1 MKIDRIKISGVA
13 PDVLGF
19 AFAPLSVSWRVVD
32 PEAEAV
38 TETLIELSRDPSFLT
53 VDYAKRGK
61 LSAAGEPLDCAVLP
75 RTRYYLRLTVT
86 TDDETT
92 AVGTPVSFETGKR
105 NEPYGGAWIAP
116 AEGDDCHPVFLRRFR
131 ITKPVSRARAYL
143 FAAGVYEVRLDGVKC
158 GDEYLA
164 PYFNDYRFALQVS
177 TYALDLTP
185 GAHTLAVAV
194 GRGWYRGRF
203 GLDGGRENTWGDR
216 SALIGEVHIDYTDGS
231 REVLLTDGAWV
242 YAPDDTT
249 LSGIYDG
256 EDVDRTRFSEGRPE
270 KPVECLSDGGN
281 LMRGHLTDRFSP
293 PLRVVETFPVR
304 EVISTPRGE
313 TVLDFGQNFAGF
325 VRFRCRAP
333 RGTKVTL
340 DFGEVLQDGCF
351 YNDNY
356 RTARARFTFVAG
368 GDEEWVEPRF
378 TYCGFRY
385 VRVTGQENPEPADF
399 LGCALSSEMD
409 DTLDFKTGH
418 RGINRLLENVRWGM
432 RSNFVDMPTD
442 CPQRDERLGWTGDAQ
457 VFVRTASLNFDV
469 ERFFKKW
476 LHDLAA
482 DQGRDGC
489 VPHVIPNIF
498 DDMGGSSAWSDAAVI
513 CPWEIYR
520 TYGDKA
526 VLEEQFDSMK
536 AWIDWM
542 RERSENG
549 RRSGGSHFGDWLGL
563 DSPEGSYK
571 GATSED
577 LIATAY
583 YKYSTELFI
592 KAAHA
597 LGRDV
602 AEYENIPAEAAK
614 AFRRE
619 YMENGRVK
627 NATQTACVLALYFD
641 ITDDRAATAGQL
653 NELIERAG
661 HLETGFVGTPYLL
674 HALSENGYK
683 KTAYDLLL
691 RREYPSWLYPISKG
705 ATTVWEHWDGIKPD
719 GTMWSAD
726 MNSFNHYAYGAV
738 ADWMYGAAA
747 GINADPERPGF
758 EHIIFRPVTD
768 ERLNFVRAS
777 IDTRRG
783 TVKSEWRREN
793 GGIRYIFTVPE
804 GSTASV
810 IIGEETHD
818 VGAGVHEIF
827 E

>member
-1 MKIDRIKISGVA
+1 MLERSEWIKGCEKNLRGGTVYLKNFRCA
-13 PDVLGF
+13 
-19 AFAPLSVSWRVVD
+19 AK
-32 PEAEAV
+32 AEKAML
-38 TETLIELSRDPSFLT
+38 EI
-53 VDYAKRGK
+53 
-61 LSAAGEPLDCAVLP
+61 
-75 RTRYYLRLTVT
+75 
-86 TDDETT
+86 T
-92 AVGTPVSFETGKR
+92 A
-105 NEPYGGAWIAP
+105 
-116 AEGDDCHPVFLRRFR
+116 L
-131 ITKPVSRARAYL
+131 
-143 FAAGVYEVRLDGVKC
+143 GVYEAKLNGERV
-158 GDEYLA
+158 GDFILA
-164 PYFNDYRFALQVS
+164 PGWTSYLNRLQVQSYDVTDMLKTENSLEVTVGQGWRAIANKRDGSDFLGYRDTALIAELTLVYADGTTESIVTDSSWTARESKLRYTNIYDGDIYDATFKAGSARHCICVDLEKDMLIPQEGEKIVEHERMPALQVIK
-177 TYALDLTP
+177 TP
-185 GAHTLAVAV
+185 A
-194 GRGWYRGRF
+194 
-203 GLDGGRENTWGDR
+203 
-216 SALIGEVHIDYTDGS
+216 
-231 REVLLTDGAWV
+231 
-242 YAPDDTT
+242 
-249 LSGIYDG
+249 
-256 EDVDRTRFSEGRPE
+256 
-270 KPVECLSDGGN
+270 
-281 LMRGHLTDRFSP
+281 
-293 PLRVVETFPVR
+293 
-304 EVISTPRGE
+304 GE
-313 TVLDFGQNFAGF
+313 TVIDFGQNMTGY
-325 VRFRCRAP
+325 VEFRIK
-333 RGTKVTL
+333 GTPGAQATISHGETL
-340 DFGEVLQDGCF
+340 DRDGNF
-351 YNDNY
+351 YNANY
-356 RTARARFTFVAG
+356 RSARAQIKFTCDG
-368 GDEEWVEPRF
+368 EEHVYKSALTF
-378 TYCGFRY
+378 FGFRY
-385 VRVTGQENPEPADF
+385 IRLENWPDEIRKENFTAVVVHSDIRRTGYFECSDEAV
-399 LGCALSSEMD
+399 
-409 DTLDFKTGH
+409 
-418 RGINRLLENVRWGM
+418 NRLFKNIIWGQKG
-432 RSNFVDMPTD
+432 NFLDVPTD

-476 LHDLAA
+476 LRDLAA

-489 VPHVIPNIF
+489 VPSVIPNIS

-571 GATSED
+571 GATPED

-641 ITDDRAATAGQL
+641 ITDDRAATVGQL

-661 HLETGFVGTPYLL
+661 HLETGFVGTLYLL
-674 HALSENGYK
+674 HALSDNGYAE
-683 KTAYDLLL
+683 TAYDLLL

-719 GTMWSAD
+719 GTMWSTD

-747 GINADPERPGF
+747 GINSDPDRPGF

-768 ERLNFVRAS
+768 RRLDFVKAS

-783 TVKSEWRREN
+783 TVASEWRREN
-793 GGIRYIFTVPE
+793 GRIKYIFTVPE
-804 GSTASV
+804 GCGASV
-810 IIGEETHD
+810 IIGGEKHE
-818 VGAGVHEIF
+818 VGAGTHEFF

>member
-1 MKIDRIKISGVA
+1 MLERSEWIKGCEKNLRGGTVYLKNFRRAAKAEKAILKI
-13 PDVLGF
+13 
-19 AFAPLSVSWRVVD
+19 
-32 PEAEAV
+32 
-38 TETLIELSRDPSFLT
+38 
-53 VDYAKRGK
+53 
-61 LSAAGEPLDCAVLP
+61 
-75 RTRYYLRLTVT
+75 
-86 TDDETT
+86 T
-92 AVGTPVSFETGKR
+92 A
-105 NEPYGGAWIAP
+105 
-116 AEGDDCHPVFLRRFR
+116 L
-131 ITKPVSRARAYL
+131 
-143 FAAGVYEVRLDGVKC
+143 GVYEVKINGERV
-158 GDEYLA
+158 GDFILA
-164 PYFNDYRFALQVS
+164 PGWTSYSNRLQVQSYDVTNLMKTENSLEVTVGQGWRAIANKRDGSDFLGYRDTALIAELTIVYADGTTESIVTDSSWTARESKLRYTNIYDGDIYDATFKAGSARHCICVNLEKDMLIPQEGEKIVEQERMPALQVIK
-177 TYALDLTP
+177 TP
-185 GAHTLAVAV
+185 A
-194 GRGWYRGRF
+194 
-203 GLDGGRENTWGDR
+203 
-216 SALIGEVHIDYTDGS
+216 
-231 REVLLTDGAWV
+231 
-242 YAPDDTT
+242 
-249 LSGIYDG
+249 
-256 EDVDRTRFSEGRPE
+256 
-270 KPVECLSDGGN
+270 
-281 LMRGHLTDRFSP
+281 
-293 PLRVVETFPVR
+293 
-304 EVISTPRGE
+304 GE
-313 TVLDFGQNFAGF
+313 TVIDFGQNMTGY
-325 VRFRCRAP
+325 VEFRIK
-333 RGTKVTL
+333 GTPGAQATISHGETL
-340 DFGEVLQDGCF
+340 DRDGNF
-351 YNDNY
+351 YNANY
-356 RTARARFTFVAG
+356 RSARAQIKFTCDG
-368 GDEEWVEPRF
+368 EEH
-378 TYCGFRY
+378 TYKSALTFFGFRY
-385 VRVTGQENPEPADF
+385 IR
-399 LGCALSSEMD
+399 
-409 DTLDFKTGH
+409 
-418 RGINRLLENVRWGM
+418 LENWPDEIKKENFTAIVVHSDIRRTGYFECSDETVNKLFKNIIWGQK
-432 RSNFVDMPTD
+432 SNFLDVPTD

-476 LHDLAA
+476 LRDLAA

-489 VPHVIPNIF
+489 VPHVIPNIS

-571 GATSED
+571 GSTPDD

-597 LGRDV
+597 LGRDI
-602 AEYENIPAEAAK
+602 AEYENIPAEAAA

-641 ITDDRAATAGQL
+641 ITDDRAATATQL
-653 NELIERAG
+653 NELVKRAG

-674 HALSENGYK
+674 HALSDNGYAE
-683 KTAYDLLL
+683 TAYDLLL

-719 GTMWSAD
+719 GTMWSTD

-747 GINADPERPGF
+747 GINSDPDRPGF

-768 ERLNFVRAS
+768 RRLDFVKAS

-783 TVKSEWRREN
+783 TVASEWRREN
-793 GGIRYIFTVPE
+793 GRIKYIFTVPE
-804 GSTASV
+804 GCCASV
-810 IIGEETHD
+810 IIGGEKHE
-818 VGAGVHEIF
+818 VGAGTHEFF

>member
-1 MKIDRIKISGVA
+1 MLERSEWIKGCEKNLRGGTVYLKNFRCAAKAEKAILKI
-13 PDVLGF
+13 
-19 AFAPLSVSWRVVD
+19 
-32 PEAEAV
+32 
-38 TETLIELSRDPSFLT
+38 
-53 VDYAKRGK
+53 
-61 LSAAGEPLDCAVLP
+61 
-75 RTRYYLRLTVT
+75 
-86 TDDETT
+86 T
-92 AVGTPVSFETGKR
+92 A
-105 NEPYGGAWIAP
+105 
-116 AEGDDCHPVFLRRFR
+116 L
-131 ITKPVSRARAYL
+131 
-143 FAAGVYEVRLDGVKC
+143 GVYEVKLNGERV
-158 GDEYLA
+158 GDFILA
-164 PYFNDYRFALQVS
+164 PGWTSYLNRLQVQS
-177 TYALDLTP
+177 YDVTNLLKTENSLEV
-185 GAHTLAVAV
+185 TV
-194 GRGWYRGRF
+194 GQGWRAIANKRDGSDFLGYR
-203 GLDGGRENTWGDR
+203 DT
-216 SALIGEVHIDYTDGS
+216 ALIAE
-231 REVLLTDGAWV
+231 LTIV
-242 YAPDDTT
+242 YADGRTESIVTDSSWTARESKLRYT
-249 LSGIYDG
+249 NIYDG
-256 EDVDRTRFSEGRPE
+256 DIYDATFKAGSARHCICVDLEKDMLIPQEGE
-270 KPVECLSDGGN
+270 KIVEQERMPALQ
-281 LMRGHLTDRFSP
+281 
-293 PLRVVETFPVR
+293 
-304 EVISTPRGE
+304 IIKTPAGE
-313 TVLDFGQNFAGF
+313 TVIDFGQNMTGY
-325 VRFRCRAP
+325 VEFRIK
-333 RGTKVTL
+333 GTPGAQATISHGETL
-340 DFGEVLQDGCF
+340 DRGGNF
-351 YNDNY
+351 YNANY
-356 RTARARFTFVAG
+356 RSADAQIKFICDGEEHIYKSALTF
-368 GDEEWVEPRF
+368 F
-378 TYCGFRY
+378 GFRY
-385 VRVTGQENPEPADF
+385 IR
-399 LGCALSSEMD
+399 
-409 DTLDFKTGH
+409 
-418 RGINRLLENVRWGM
+418 LENWPDEIKKENFTAVVVHSDIRRTGYFECSDETVNKLFKNIIWGQK
-432 RSNFVDMPTD
+432 SNSLDVPTD

-469 ERFFKKW
+469 KRFFKKW
-476 LHDLAA
+476 LRDLAA

-571 GATSED
+571 GATPAD

-602 AEYENIPAEAAK
+602 SEYENIPAEAAA

-627 NATQTACVLALYFD
+627 NATQTGCVLALFFD
-641 ITDDRAATAGQL
+641 ITDDRAATATQL
-653 NELIERAG
+653 NELVKRTG

-674 HALSENGYK
+674 HALSDNGYAE
-683 KTAYDLLL
+683 TAYDLLL

-719 GTMWSAD
+719 GTMWSTD

-747 GINADPERPGF
+747 GINSDPDRPGF

-768 ERLNFVRAS
+768 RQLDFVKAS

-783 TVKSEWRREN
+783 TVASEWRREN
-793 GGIRYIFTVPE
+793 GRIKYIFTVPE
-804 GSTASV
+804 GCCASV
-810 IIGEETHD
+810 IIGGEKHE
-818 VGAGVHEIF
+818 VGAGTHEFF

>member
-1 MKIDRIKISGVA
+1 MLERSEWIKGCEKNLRGGTVYLKNFRCA
-13 PDVLGF
+13 
-19 AFAPLSVSWRVVD
+19 AK
-32 PEAEAV
+32 AEKAIL
-38 TETLIELSRDPSFLT
+38 EI
-53 VDYAKRGK
+53 
-61 LSAAGEPLDCAVLP
+61 
-75 RTRYYLRLTVT
+75 
-86 TDDETT
+86 T
-92 AVGTPVSFETGKR
+92 A
-105 NEPYGGAWIAP
+105 
-116 AEGDDCHPVFLRRFR
+116 L
-131 ITKPVSRARAYL
+131 
-143 FAAGVYEVRLDGVKC
+143 GVYEAKLNGERI
-158 GDEYLA
+158 GDFILA
-164 PYFNDYRFALQVS
+164 PGWTSYLNRLQVQSYDVTNLLKTENSLEVTVGQGWRAIANKRDGSDFLGYRDTALIAELTLTYADGSTESIVTDSSWTARESKLRYTNIYDGDIYDATFKAGSARHCICVDLEKDMLIPQEGEKIVEQERMPALQVIK
-177 TYALDLTP
+177 TP
-185 GAHTLAVAV
+185 A
-194 GRGWYRGRF
+194 
-203 GLDGGRENTWGDR
+203 
-216 SALIGEVHIDYTDGS
+216 
-231 REVLLTDGAWV
+231 
-242 YAPDDTT
+242 
-249 LSGIYDG
+249 
-256 EDVDRTRFSEGRPE
+256 
-270 KPVECLSDGGN
+270 
-281 LMRGHLTDRFSP
+281 
-293 PLRVVETFPVR
+293 
-304 EVISTPRGE
+304 GE
-313 TVLDFGQNFAGF
+313 TVIDFGQNMTGY
-325 VRFRCRAP
+325 VEFRIK
-333 RGTKVTL
+333 GTPGAQATISHGETL
-340 DFGEVLQDGCF
+340 DRDGNF
-351 YNDNY
+351 YNANY
-356 RTARARFTFVAG
+356 RSADAQIKFVCDGEEHTYKSALTF
-368 GDEEWVEPRF
+368 F
-378 TYCGFRY
+378 GFRY
-385 VRVTGQENPEPADF
+385 IR
-399 LGCALSSEMD
+399 
-409 DTLDFKTGH
+409 
-418 RGINRLLENVRWGM
+418 LENWPDEIKKENFTAVVVHSDIRRTGYFECSDETVNKLFKNIIWGQKG
-432 RSNFVDMPTD
+432 NFLDVPTD

-476 LHDLAA
+476 LRDLAA

-489 VPHVIPNIF
+489 VPHVIPNIS

-571 GATSED
+571 GATPED

-602 AEYENIPAEAAK
+602 AKYENIPAEAAA

-641 ITDDRAATAGQL
+641 ITDDRAATATQL
-653 NELIERAG
+653 NELVKRAG

-674 HALSENGYK
+674 HALSDNGYAE
-683 KTAYDLLL
+683 TAYDLLL

-719 GTMWSAD
+719 GTMWSTD

-747 GINADPERPGF
+747 GINSDPDRPGF

-768 ERLNFVRAS
+768 RRLDFVKAS

-783 TVKSEWRREN
+783 TVASEWRREN
-793 GGIRYIFTVPE
+793 GRIKYIFTVPE
-804 GSTASV
+804 GCCASV
-810 IIGEETHD
+810 IIGGEKHE
-818 VGAGVHEIF
+818 VGAGTHEFF

>member
-1 MKIDRIKISGVA
+1 MLERSEWIKGCEKNLRGGTVYLKNFRCA
-13 PDVLGF
+13 
-19 AFAPLSVSWRVVD
+19 AK
-32 PEAEAV
+32 AEKAML
-38 TETLIELSRDPSFLT
+38 EI
-53 VDYAKRGK
+53 
-61 LSAAGEPLDCAVLP
+61 
-75 RTRYYLRLTVT
+75 
-86 TDDETT
+86 T
-92 AVGTPVSFETGKR
+92 A
-105 NEPYGGAWIAP
+105 
-116 AEGDDCHPVFLRRFR
+116 L
-131 ITKPVSRARAYL
+131 
-143 FAAGVYEVRLDGVKC
+143 GVYEAKLNGERV
-158 GDEYLA
+158 GDFILA
-164 PYFNDYRFALQVS
+164 PGWTSYLNRLQVQSYDVTNLMKTENSLEVTVGQGWRAIANKRDGSDFLGYRDTALIAELTLVYADGRTESIVTDSSWTARESKLRYTNIYDGDIYDATFKAGSARHCICVDLEKDMLIPQEGEKIVEQERMPALQVIK
-177 TYALDLTP
+177 TP
-185 GAHTLAVAV
+185 A
-194 GRGWYRGRF
+194 
-203 GLDGGRENTWGDR
+203 
-216 SALIGEVHIDYTDGS
+216 
-231 REVLLTDGAWV
+231 
-242 YAPDDTT
+242 
-249 LSGIYDG
+249 
-256 EDVDRTRFSEGRPE
+256 
-270 KPVECLSDGGN
+270 
-281 LMRGHLTDRFSP
+281 
-293 PLRVVETFPVR
+293 
-304 EVISTPRGE
+304 GE
-313 TVLDFGQNFAGF
+313 TVIDFGQNMTGYVEFKIKGVPGAQATVSHGE
-325 VRFRCRAP
+325 
-333 RGTKVTL
+333 TL
-340 DFGEVLQDGCF
+340 DRDGNF
-351 YNDNY
+351 YNANY
-356 RTARARFTFVAG
+356 RSARAQIKFTCDG
-368 GDEEWVEPRF
+368 EEH
-378 TYCGFRY
+378 TYKSALTFFGFRY
-385 VRVTGQENPEPADF
+385 IRLENWPDEIKKENFTAVVVHSDIRRTGYFECSDEAV
-399 LGCALSSEMD
+399 
-409 DTLDFKTGH
+409 
-418 RGINRLLENVRWGM
+418 NRLFKNIIWGQKG
-432 RSNFVDMPTD
+432 NFLDVPTD

-476 LHDLAA
+476 LRDLAA

-489 VPHVIPNIF
+489 VPHVIPNIS

-549 RRSGGSHFGDWLGL
+549 KRSGGAHFGDWLGL

-571 GATSED
+571 GATPED

-627 NATQTACVLALYFD
+627 NATQTACALALYFD

-674 HALSENGYK
+674 HALSDNGYAE
-683 KTAYDLLL
+683 TAYDLLL

-719 GTMWSAD
+719 GTMWSTD

-747 GINADPERPGF
+747 GINSDPDRPGF

-768 ERLNFVRAS
+768 RRLDFVKAS

-783 TVKSEWRREN
+783 TVASEWRREN
-793 GGIRYIFTVPE
+793 GRIKYIFTVPE
-804 GSTASV
+804 GCCASAV
-810 IIGEETHD
+810 IGGEKHE
-818 VGAGVHEIF
+818 VGAGTHEF
-827 E
+827 LE

>member
-1 MKIDRIKISGVA
+1 MLERSEWIKGCEKNLRGGTVYLKNFRCA
-13 PDVLGF
+13 
-19 AFAPLSVSWRVVD
+19 AK
-32 PEAEAV
+32 AEKAML
-38 TETLIELSRDPSFLT
+38 EI
-53 VDYAKRGK
+53 
-61 LSAAGEPLDCAVLP
+61 
-75 RTRYYLRLTVT
+75 
-86 TDDETT
+86 T
-92 AVGTPVSFETGKR
+92 A
-105 NEPYGGAWIAP
+105 
-116 AEGDDCHPVFLRRFR
+116 L
-131 ITKPVSRARAYL
+131 
-143 FAAGVYEVRLDGVKC
+143 GVYEAKLNGERI
-158 GDEYLA
+158 GDFILA
-164 PYFNDYRFALQVS
+164 PGWTSYLNRLQVQSYDVTNLLKTENSLEVTVGQGWRAIANKRDGSDFLGYRDTALIAELTLTYADGSTESIVTDSSWTARESKLRYTNIYDGDIYDATFKAGSARHCICVDLEKDMLIPQEGEKIVEQERMPALQVIK
-177 TYALDLTP
+177 TP
-185 GAHTLAVAV
+185 A
-194 GRGWYRGRF
+194 
-203 GLDGGRENTWGDR
+203 
-216 SALIGEVHIDYTDGS
+216 
-231 REVLLTDGAWV
+231 
-242 YAPDDTT
+242 
-249 LSGIYDG
+249 
-256 EDVDRTRFSEGRPE
+256 
-270 KPVECLSDGGN
+270 
-281 LMRGHLTDRFSP
+281 
-293 PLRVVETFPVR
+293 
-304 EVISTPRGE
+304 GE
-313 TVLDFGQNFAGF
+313 TVIDFGQNMTGY
-325 VRFRCRAP
+325 VEFRIK
-333 RGTKVTL
+333 GTPGAQATISHGETL
-340 DFGEVLQDGCF
+340 DRDGNF
-351 YNDNY
+351 YNANY
-356 RTARARFTFVAG
+356 RSADAQIKFVCDGEEHTYKSALTF
-368 GDEEWVEPRF
+368 F
-378 TYCGFRY
+378 GFRY
-385 VRVTGQENPEPADF
+385 IR
-399 LGCALSSEMD
+399 
-409 DTLDFKTGH
+409 
-418 RGINRLLENVRWGM
+418 LENWPDEIKKENFTAVVVHSDIRRTGYFECSDETVNKLFKNIIWGQK
-432 RSNFVDMPTD
+432 SNFLDVPTD

-476 LHDLAA
+476 LRDLAA

-489 VPHVIPNIF
+489 VPHVIPNIS

-571 GATSED
+571 GSTPDD

-641 ITDDRAATAGQL
+641 ITDDRAATAAQL
-653 NELIERAG
+653 NELVKRAG

-674 HALSENGYK
+674 HALSDNGYAE
-683 KTAYDLLL
+683 TAYDLLL

-719 GTMWSAD
+719 GTMWSTD

-747 GINADPERPGF
+747 GINSDPDRPGF

-768 ERLNFVRAS
+768 RRLDFVKAS

-783 TVKSEWRREN
+783 TVASEWRREN
-793 GGIRYIFTVPE
+793 GRIKYIFTVPE
-804 GSTASV
+804 GCCASAV
-810 IIGEETHD
+810 IGGEKHE
-818 VGAGVHEIF
+818 VGAGTHEF
-827 E
+827 LE

>member
-1 MKIDRIKISGVA
+1 MLERSEWIKGCEKNLRGGTVYLKNFRCA
-13 PDVLGF
+13 
-19 AFAPLSVSWRVVD
+19 AK
-32 PEAEAV
+32 AEKAIL
-38 TETLIELSRDPSFLT
+38 EI
-53 VDYAKRGK
+53 
-61 LSAAGEPLDCAVLP
+61 
-75 RTRYYLRLTVT
+75 
-86 TDDETT
+86 T
-92 AVGTPVSFETGKR
+92 A
-105 NEPYGGAWIAP
+105 
-116 AEGDDCHPVFLRRFR
+116 L
-131 ITKPVSRARAYL
+131 
-143 FAAGVYEVRLDGVKC
+143 GVYEAKLNGERI
-158 GDEYLA
+158 GDFILA
-164 PYFNDYRFALQVS
+164 PGWTSYLNRLQVQSYDVTDMLKTENSLEVTVGQGWRAIANKRDGSDFLGYRDTALIAELTLVYADGTTESIVTDSSWTARESKLRYTNIYDGDIYDATFKAGSARHCICVDLEKDMLIPQEGEKIVEQERMPALQVIK
-177 TYALDLTP
+177 TP
-185 GAHTLAVAV
+185 A
-194 GRGWYRGRF
+194 
-203 GLDGGRENTWGDR
+203 
-216 SALIGEVHIDYTDGS
+216 
-231 REVLLTDGAWV
+231 
-242 YAPDDTT
+242 
-249 LSGIYDG
+249 
-256 EDVDRTRFSEGRPE
+256 
-270 KPVECLSDGGN
+270 
-281 LMRGHLTDRFSP
+281 
-293 PLRVVETFPVR
+293 
-304 EVISTPRGE
+304 GE
-313 TVLDFGQNFAGF
+313 TVIDFGQNMTGY
-325 VRFRCRAP
+325 VEFRIK
-333 RGTKVTL
+333 GTPGAQATISHGETL
-340 DFGEVLQDGCF
+340 DRDGNF
-351 YNDNY
+351 YNANY
-356 RTARARFTFVAG
+356 RSADAQIKFVCDGEEHIYKSALTF
-368 GDEEWVEPRF
+368 F
-378 TYCGFRY
+378 GFRY
-385 VRVTGQENPEPADF
+385 IR
-399 LGCALSSEMD
+399 
-409 DTLDFKTGH
+409 
-418 RGINRLLENVRWGM
+418 LENWPDEIKKENFTAVVVHSDIRRTGYFECSDETVNKLFKNIIWGQK
-432 RSNFVDMPTD
+432 SNFLDVPTD

-489 VPHVIPNIF
+489 VPHVIPNIS
-498 DDMGGSSAWSDAAVI
+498 DNMGGSSAWSDAAVI

-571 GATSED
+571 GATPED

-602 AEYENIPAEAAK
+602 AEYENIPAEAAA

-641 ITDDRAATAGQL
+641 ITDDRAATATQL
-653 NELIERAG
+653 NELVKRAG

-674 HALSENGYK
+674 HALSDNGYAE
-683 KTAYDLLL
+683 TAYDLLL

-719 GTMWSAD
+719 GTMWSTD

-747 GINADPERPGF
+747 GINSDPDRPGF

-768 ERLNFVRAS
+768 RRLDFVKAS

-783 TVKSEWRREN
+783 TVASEWRREN
-793 GGIRYIFTVPE
+793 GRIKYIFTVPE
-804 GSTASV
+804 GCCASV
-810 IIGEETHD
+810 IIGGEKHE
-818 VGAGVHEIF
+818 VGAGTHEFF

>member
-1 MKIDRIKISGVA
+1 MLERSEWIKGCEKNLRGGTVYLKNFRCAAKAEKAILKI
-13 PDVLGF
+13 
-19 AFAPLSVSWRVVD
+19 
-32 PEAEAV
+32 
-38 TETLIELSRDPSFLT
+38 
-53 VDYAKRGK
+53 
-61 LSAAGEPLDCAVLP
+61 
-75 RTRYYLRLTVT
+75 
-86 TDDETT
+86 T
-92 AVGTPVSFETGKR
+92 A
-105 NEPYGGAWIAP
+105 
-116 AEGDDCHPVFLRRFR
+116 L
-131 ITKPVSRARAYL
+131 
-143 FAAGVYEVRLDGVKC
+143 GVYEAKLNGERV
-158 GDEYLA
+158 GDFILA
-164 PYFNDYRFALQVS
+164 PGWTSYLNRLQVQSYDVTNLLKTENSLEVTVGQGWRAIANKRDGSDFLGYRDTALIAELTLVYADGRTESIVTDSSWTARESKLRYTNIYDGDIYDATFKAGSARHCICVDLEKDMLIPQEGEKIVEHERMPALQVIK
-177 TYALDLTP
+177 TP
-185 GAHTLAVAV
+185 A
-194 GRGWYRGRF
+194 
-203 GLDGGRENTWGDR
+203 
-216 SALIGEVHIDYTDGS
+216 
-231 REVLLTDGAWV
+231 
-242 YAPDDTT
+242 
-249 LSGIYDG
+249 
-256 EDVDRTRFSEGRPE
+256 
-270 KPVECLSDGGN
+270 
-281 LMRGHLTDRFSP
+281 
-293 PLRVVETFPVR
+293 
-304 EVISTPRGE
+304 GE
-313 TVLDFGQNFAGF
+313 TVIDFGQNMTGYVEFKIKGVPGAQATISHGE
-325 VRFRCRAP
+325 
-333 RGTKVTL
+333 TL
-340 DFGEVLQDGCF
+340 DRDGNF
-351 YNDNY
+351 YNANY
-356 RTARARFTFVAG
+356 RSADAQIKFTCDG
-368 GDEEWVEPRF
+368 EEHIYKSALTF
-378 TYCGFRY
+378 FGFRY
-385 VRVTGQENPEPADF
+385 IR
-399 LGCALSSEMD
+399 
-409 DTLDFKTGH
+409 
-418 RGINRLLENVRWGM
+418 LENWPDEVKKENFTAIVVHSDIRRTGYFECSDETVNKLFKNIIWGQK
-432 RSNFVDMPTD
+432 SNFLDIPTD

-457 VFVRTASLNFDV
+457 VFVRTASLNFDA

-520 TYGDKA
+520 TYGDKKI
-526 VLEEQFDSMK
+526 LEDQFDSMK

-549 RRSGGSHFGDWLGL
+549 KRSGGSHFGDWLGL

-571 GATSED
+571 GSTPDD

-641 ITDDRAATAGQL
+641 ITDDRAATATQL
-653 NELIERAG
+653 NELVKRAG

-674 HALSENGYK
+674 HALSDNGYAE
-683 KTAYDLLL
+683 TAYDLLL

-719 GTMWSAD
+719 GTMWSTD

-747 GINADPERPGF
+747 GINADPDRPGF

-768 ERLNFVRAS
+768 RRLDFVKAS

-783 TVKSEWRREN
+783 TVASEWRREN
-793 GGIRYIFTVPE
+793 GRIKYIFTVPE
-804 GSTASV
+804 GCGASV
-810 IIGEETHD
+810 VIGGEKHEI
-818 VGAGVHEIF
+818 GAGTHEFF

>member
-1 MKIDRIKISGVA
+1 MLERSEWIKGCEKNLRGGTVYLKNFRCAAKAEKAILKI
-13 PDVLGF
+13 
-19 AFAPLSVSWRVVD
+19 
-32 PEAEAV
+32 
-38 TETLIELSRDPSFLT
+38 
-53 VDYAKRGK
+53 
-61 LSAAGEPLDCAVLP
+61 
-75 RTRYYLRLTVT
+75 
-86 TDDETT
+86 T
-92 AVGTPVSFETGKR
+92 A
-105 NEPYGGAWIAP
+105 
-116 AEGDDCHPVFLRRFR
+116 L
-131 ITKPVSRARAYL
+131 
-143 FAAGVYEVRLDGVKC
+143 GVYEAKLNGERV
-158 GDEYLA
+158 GDFILA
-164 PYFNDYRFALQVS
+164 PGWTSYLNRLQVQSYDVTNLLKTENSLEVTVGQGWRAIANKRDGSDFLGYRDTALIAELTIVYADGRTESIVTDSSWTARESKLRYTNIYDGDIYDATFKAGNARHCICVDLEKDMLIPQEGEKIVEQERMPALQVIK
-177 TYALDLTP
+177 TP
-185 GAHTLAVAV
+185 A
-194 GRGWYRGRF
+194 
-203 GLDGGRENTWGDR
+203 
-216 SALIGEVHIDYTDGS
+216 
-231 REVLLTDGAWV
+231 
-242 YAPDDTT
+242 
-249 LSGIYDG
+249 
-256 EDVDRTRFSEGRPE
+256 
-270 KPVECLSDGGN
+270 
-281 LMRGHLTDRFSP
+281 
-293 PLRVVETFPVR
+293 
-304 EVISTPRGE
+304 GE
-313 TVLDFGQNFAGF
+313 TVIDFGQNMTGY
-325 VRFRCRAP
+325 VEFRIK
-333 RGTKVTL
+333 GTPGAQATISHGETL
-340 DFGEVLQDGCF
+340 DRDGNF
-351 YNDNY
+351 YNANY
-356 RTARARFTFVAG
+356 RSARAQIKFTCDG
-368 GDEEWVEPRF
+368 EEHIYKSALTF
-378 TYCGFRY
+378 FGFRY
-385 VRVTGQENPEPADF
+385 IR
-399 LGCALSSEMD
+399 
-409 DTLDFKTGH
+409 
-418 RGINRLLENVRWGM
+418 LENWPEEVKKENFTAIVVHSDIRRTGYFECSDETVNKLFKNIIWGQK
-432 RSNFVDMPTD
+432 SNFLDVPTD
-442 CPQRDERLGWTGDAQ
+442 CPQRNERLGWTGDAQ

-476 LHDLAA
+476 LRDLAA

-571 GATSED
+571 GATPEE

-602 AEYENIPAEAAK
+602 AEYENIPAEAAA

-641 ITDDRAATAGQL
+641 ITDDRAATATQL
-653 NELIERAG
+653 NELVKRAG

-674 HALSENGYK
+674 HALSDNGYAE
-683 KTAYDLLL
+683 TAYDLLL

-719 GTMWSAD
+719 GTMWSTD

-747 GINADPERPGF
+747 GINSDPDRPGF

-768 ERLNFVRAS
+768 RRLDFVKAS

-783 TVKSEWRREN
+783 TVASEWRREN
-793 GGIRYIFTVPE
+793 GRIKYIFTVPE
-804 GSTASV
+804 GCCASAV
-810 IIGEETHD
+810 IGGEKHE
-818 VGAGVHEIF
+818 VGAGTHEFF

>member
-1 MKIDRIKISGVA
+1 MLERSEWIKGCEKNLRGGTVYLKNFRCAAKAEKAILKISA
-13 PDVLGF
+13 L
-19 AFAPLSVSWRVVD
+19 
-32 PEAEAV
+32 
-38 TETLIELSRDPSFLT
+38 
-53 VDYAKRGK
+53 
-61 LSAAGEPLDCAVLP
+61 
-75 RTRYYLRLTVT
+75 
-86 TDDETT
+86 
-92 AVGTPVSFETGKR
+92 
-105 NEPYGGAWIAP
+105 
-116 AEGDDCHPVFLRRFR
+116 
-131 ITKPVSRARAYL
+131 
-143 FAAGVYEVRLDGVKC
+143 GVYEAKLNGERV
-158 GDEYLA
+158 GDFILA
-164 PYFNDYRFALQVS
+164 PGWTSYLNRLQVQSYDVTNLLKTENSLEVTVGQGWRAIANKRDGSDFLGYRDTALIAELTLVYADGTTESIVTDSSWTARESKLRYTNIYDGDIYDATFKAGSARHCICVDLEKDMLIPQEGEKIVEQERMPALQVIK
-177 TYALDLTP
+177 TP
-185 GAHTLAVAV
+185 A
-194 GRGWYRGRF
+194 
-203 GLDGGRENTWGDR
+203 
-216 SALIGEVHIDYTDGS
+216 
-231 REVLLTDGAWV
+231 
-242 YAPDDTT
+242 
-249 LSGIYDG
+249 
-256 EDVDRTRFSEGRPE
+256 
-270 KPVECLSDGGN
+270 
-281 LMRGHLTDRFSP
+281 
-293 PLRVVETFPVR
+293 
-304 EVISTPRGE
+304 GE
-313 TVLDFGQNFAGF
+313 TVIDFGQNMTGY
-325 VRFRCRAP
+325 VEFRIK
-333 RGTKVTL
+333 GTPGAQATISHGETL
-340 DFGEVLQDGCF
+340 DRDGNF
-351 YNDNY
+351 YNANY
-356 RTARARFTFVAG
+356 RSADAQIKFVCDGEEHIYKSALTF
-368 GDEEWVEPRF
+368 F
-378 TYCGFRY
+378 GFRY
-385 VRVTGQENPEPADF
+385 IR
-399 LGCALSSEMD
+399 
-409 DTLDFKTGH
+409 
-418 RGINRLLENVRWGM
+418 LENWPDEIKKENFTAVVVHSDIRRTGYFECSDETVNKLFKNIIWGQK
-432 RSNFVDMPTD
+432 SNFLDVPTD

-476 LHDLAA
+476 LRDLAA

-489 VPHVIPNIF
+489 VPHVIPNIS

-571 GATSED
+571 GSTPDD

-602 AEYENIPAEAAK
+602 AKYENIPAEAAA

-627 NATQTACVLALYFD
+627 NATQTGCVLALYFD
-641 ITDDRAATAGQL
+641 ITDDRAATAAQL
-653 NELIERAG
+653 NELVKRAG

-674 HALSENGYK
+674 HALSDNGYAE
-683 KTAYDLLL
+683 TAYDLLL

-719 GTMWSAD
+719 GTMWSTD

-747 GINADPERPGF
+747 GINSDPDRPGF

-768 ERLNFVRAS
+768 RRLDFVKAS

-783 TVKSEWRREN
+783 TVASEWRREN
-793 GGIRYIFTVPE
+793 GRIKYIFTVPE
-804 GSTASV
+804 GCGASV
-810 IIGEETHD
+810 VIGGEKHE
-818 VGAGVHEIF
+818 VGAGTHEFF

>member
-1 MKIDRIKISGVA
+1 MLERSEWIKGCEKNLRGGTVYLKNFRCA
-13 PDVLGF
+13 
-19 AFAPLSVSWRVVD
+19 AK
-32 PEAEAV
+32 AEKAML
-38 TETLIELSRDPSFLT
+38 EI
-53 VDYAKRGK
+53 
-61 LSAAGEPLDCAVLP
+61 
-75 RTRYYLRLTVT
+75 
-86 TDDETT
+86 T
-92 AVGTPVSFETGKR
+92 A
-105 NEPYGGAWIAP
+105 
-116 AEGDDCHPVFLRRFR
+116 L
-131 ITKPVSRARAYL
+131 
-143 FAAGVYEVRLDGVKC
+143 GVYEANLNGERI
-158 GDEYLA
+158 GDFILA
-164 PYFNDYRFALQVS
+164 PGWTSYLNRLQVQSYDVTNLLKTENSLEVTVGQGWRAIASKRDGSDFLGYRDTALIAELTIVYADGTAESIVTDSSWTARESKLRYTNIYDGDIYDATFKAGSARHCICVNLEKDMLIPQEGEKIVEQERMPALQVIK
-177 TYALDLTP
+177 TP
-185 GAHTLAVAV
+185 A
-194 GRGWYRGRF
+194 
-203 GLDGGRENTWGDR
+203 
-216 SALIGEVHIDYTDGS
+216 
-231 REVLLTDGAWV
+231 
-242 YAPDDTT
+242 
-249 LSGIYDG
+249 
-256 EDVDRTRFSEGRPE
+256 
-270 KPVECLSDGGN
+270 
-281 LMRGHLTDRFSP
+281 
-293 PLRVVETFPVR
+293 
-304 EVISTPRGE
+304 GE
-313 TVLDFGQNFAGF
+313 TVIDFGQNMTGY
-325 VRFRCRAP
+325 VEFRIK
-333 RGTKVTL
+333 GTPGAQATISHGETL
-340 DFGEVLQDGCF
+340 DRDGNF
-351 YNDNY
+351 YNANY
-356 RTARARFTFVAG
+356 RSADAQIKFVCDGEEHIYKSALTF
-368 GDEEWVEPRF
+368 F
-378 TYCGFRY
+378 GFRY
-385 VRVTGQENPEPADF
+385 IR
-399 LGCALSSEMD
+399 
-409 DTLDFKTGH
+409 
-418 RGINRLLENVRWGM
+418 LENWPDEIKKENFTAVVVHSDIRRTGYFECSDEAVNKLFKNIIWGQK
-432 RSNFVDMPTD
+432 SNFLDVPTD

-476 LHDLAA
+476 LRDLAA

-489 VPHVIPNIF
+489 VPHVIPNIS

-571 GATSED
+571 GSTPDD

-602 AEYENIPAEAAK
+602 AKYENIPAEAAA

-627 NATQTACVLALYFD
+627 NATQTGCVLALYFD
-641 ITDDRAATAGQL
+641 ITDDRAATAAQL
-653 NELIERAG
+653 NELVKRAG

-674 HALSENGYK
+674 HALSDNGYAE
-683 KTAYDLLL
+683 TAYDLLL

-719 GTMWSAD
+719 GTMWSTD

-747 GINADPERPGF
+747 GINSDPDRPGF

-768 ERLNFVRAS
+768 RRLDFVKAS

-783 TVKSEWRREN
+783 TVASEWRREN
-793 GGIRYIFTVPE
+793 GRIKYIFTVPE
-804 GSTASV
+804 GCCASA
-810 IIGEETHD
+810 IIGGEKHE
-818 VGAGVHEIF
+818 VGAGTHEFF

>member
-1 MKIDRIKISGVA
+1 MLERSEWIKGCEKNLRGGTVYLKNFQCAAKAEKAILKI
-13 PDVLGF
+13 
-19 AFAPLSVSWRVVD
+19 
-32 PEAEAV
+32 
-38 TETLIELSRDPSFLT
+38 
-53 VDYAKRGK
+53 
-61 LSAAGEPLDCAVLP
+61 
-75 RTRYYLRLTVT
+75 
-86 TDDETT
+86 T
-92 AVGTPVSFETGKR
+92 A
-105 NEPYGGAWIAP
+105 
-116 AEGDDCHPVFLRRFR
+116 L
-131 ITKPVSRARAYL
+131 
-143 FAAGVYEVRLDGVKC
+143 GVYEAKLNGERV
-158 GDEYLA
+158 GDFILA
-164 PYFNDYRFALQVS
+164 PGWTSYLNRLQVQS
-177 TYALDLTP
+177 YDVTNLLKTENSLEVTI
-185 GAHTLAVAV
+185 GQ
-194 GRGWYRGRF
+194 GWRTIADKRDGSDFLGYR
-203 GLDGGRENTWGDR
+203 DT
-216 SALIGEVHIDYTDGS
+216 ALIAE
-231 REVLLTDGAWV
+231 LTLV
-242 YAPDDTT
+242 YADGRTESIVTDSSWTARESKLRYT
-249 LSGIYDG
+249 NIYDG
-256 EDVDRTRFSEGRPE
+256 DIYDATFKAGSARHCICVDLEKDMLIPQEGE
-270 KPVECLSDGGN
+270 KIVEQERMPALQ
-281 LMRGHLTDRFSP
+281 
-293 PLRVVETFPVR
+293 
-304 EVISTPRGE
+304 IIKTPAGE
-313 TVLDFGQNFAGF
+313 TVIDFGQNMTGY
-325 VRFRCRAP
+325 VEFRIK
-333 RGTKVTL
+333 GTPGAQATVSHGETL
-340 DFGEVLQDGCF
+340 DRDGNF
-351 YNDNY
+351 YNANY
-356 RTARARFTFVAG
+356 RSARAQIKFTCDG
-368 GDEEWVEPRF
+368 EEH
-378 TYCGFRY
+378 TYKSALTFFGFRY
-385 VRVTGQENPEPADF
+385 IRLENWPDEIKKENFTAVVVHSDIRRTGYFECSDEAV
-399 LGCALSSEMD
+399 
-409 DTLDFKTGH
+409 
-418 RGINRLLENVRWGM
+418 NRLFKNIIWGQKG
-432 RSNFVDMPTD
+432 NFLDVPTD

-476 LHDLAA
+476 LRDLAA

-489 VPHVIPNIF
+489 VPSVIPNIS

-571 GATSED
+571 GATPED

-597 LGRDV
+597 LSRDV

-641 ITDDRAATAGQL
+641 ITDDRAATATQL
-653 NELIERAG
+653 NELVKRAG

-674 HALSENGYK
+674 HALSDNGYAE
-683 KTAYDLLL
+683 TAYDLLL

-719 GTMWSAD
+719 GTMWSTD

-747 GINADPERPGF
+747 GINSDPDRPGF

-768 ERLNFVRAS
+768 RRLDFVKAS

-783 TVKSEWRREN
+783 TVASEWRREN
-793 GGIRYIFTVPE
+793 GRIKYIFTVPE
-804 GSTASV
+804 GCCASAV
-810 IIGEETHD
+810 IGGEKHE
-818 VGAGVHEIF
+818 VGAGTHEF
-827 E
+827 LE

>member
-1 MKIDRIKISGVA
+1 MLERSEWIKGCEKNLRGGTVYLKNFRCA
-13 PDVLGF
+13 
-19 AFAPLSVSWRVVD
+19 AK
-32 PEAEAV
+32 AEKAIL
-38 TETLIELSRDPSFLT
+38 EI
-53 VDYAKRGK
+53 
-61 LSAAGEPLDCAVLP
+61 
-75 RTRYYLRLTVT
+75 
-86 TDDETT
+86 T
-92 AVGTPVSFETGKR
+92 A
-105 NEPYGGAWIAP
+105 
-116 AEGDDCHPVFLRRFR
+116 L
-131 ITKPVSRARAYL
+131 
-143 FAAGVYEVRLDGVKC
+143 GVYEAKLNGERV
-158 GDEYLA
+158 GDFILA
-164 PYFNDYRFALQVS
+164 PGWTSYLNRLQVQSYDVTNLLKTENSLEVTVGQGWRAIANKRDGSDFLGYRDTALIAELTLTYADGSTESIVTDSSWTARESKLRYTNIYDGDIYDATFKAGSARHCICVDLEKDMLIPQEGEKIVEQERMPALQVIK
-177 TYALDLTP
+177 TP
-185 GAHTLAVAV
+185 A
-194 GRGWYRGRF
+194 
-203 GLDGGRENTWGDR
+203 
-216 SALIGEVHIDYTDGS
+216 
-231 REVLLTDGAWV
+231 
-242 YAPDDTT
+242 
-249 LSGIYDG
+249 
-256 EDVDRTRFSEGRPE
+256 
-270 KPVECLSDGGN
+270 
-281 LMRGHLTDRFSP
+281 
-293 PLRVVETFPVR
+293 
-304 EVISTPRGE
+304 GE
-313 TVLDFGQNFAGF
+313 TVIDFGQNMTGY
-325 VRFRCRAP
+325 VEFRIK
-333 RGTKVTL
+333 GTPGAQATISHGETL
-340 DFGEVLQDGCF
+340 DRDGNF
-351 YNDNY
+351 YNANY
-356 RTARARFTFVAG
+356 RSARAQIKFTCDG
-368 GDEEWVEPRF
+368 EEH
-378 TYCGFRY
+378 TYKSALTFFGFRY
-385 VRVTGQENPEPADF
+385 IRLENWPDEIKKENFTAVVVHSDIRRTGYFECSDEAV
-399 LGCALSSEMD
+399 
-409 DTLDFKTGH
+409 
-418 RGINRLLENVRWGM
+418 NRLFKNIIWGQKG
-432 RSNFVDMPTD
+432 NFLDVPTD

-476 LHDLAA
+476 LRDLAA

-489 VPHVIPNIF
+489 VPHVIPNIS

-571 GATSED
+571 GSTPED

-602 AEYENIPAEAAK
+602 AEYENIPAEAAA

-641 ITDDRAATAGQL
+641 ITDDRAATATQL
-653 NELIERAG
+653 NELVKRAG

-674 HALSENGYK
+674 HALSDNGYAE
-683 KTAYDLLL
+683 TAYDLLL

-719 GTMWSAD
+719 GTMWSTD

-747 GINADPERPGF
+747 GINSDPDRPGF

-768 ERLNFVRAS
+768 RRLDFVKAS

-783 TVKSEWRREN
+783 TVASEWRREN
-793 GGIRYIFTVPE
+793 GRIKYIFTVPE
-804 GSTASV
+804 GCCASAV
-810 IIGEETHD
+810 IGGEKHE
-818 VGAGVHEIF
+818 VGAGTHEF
-827 E
+827 LE

>member
-1 MKIDRIKISGVA
+1 MLERSEWIKGCEKNLRGGTVYLKNFRCAAKAEKAILKI
-13 PDVLGF
+13 
-19 AFAPLSVSWRVVD
+19 
-32 PEAEAV
+32 
-38 TETLIELSRDPSFLT
+38 
-53 VDYAKRGK
+53 
-61 LSAAGEPLDCAVLP
+61 
-75 RTRYYLRLTVT
+75 
-86 TDDETT
+86 T
-92 AVGTPVSFETGKR
+92 A
-105 NEPYGGAWIAP
+105 
-116 AEGDDCHPVFLRRFR
+116 L
-131 ITKPVSRARAYL
+131 
-143 FAAGVYEVRLDGVKC
+143 GVYEAKLNGERV
-158 GDEYLA
+158 GDFILA
-164 PYFNDYRFALQVS
+164 PGWTSYLNRLQVQS
-177 TYALDLTP
+177 YDVTNLLKTENSLEV
-185 GAHTLAVAV
+185 TV
-194 GRGWYRGRF
+194 GQGWRAIASKRDGSDFLGYR
-203 GLDGGRENTWGDR
+203 DT
-216 SALIGEVHIDYTDGS
+216 ALITE
-231 REVLLTDGAWV
+231 LTIV
-242 YAPDDTT
+242 YADGTAESIVTDSSWTARESKLRYT
-249 LSGIYDG
+249 NIYDG
-256 EDVDRTRFSEGRPE
+256 DIYDATFKAGSARHCICVDLEKDMLIPQEGE
-270 KPVECLSDGGN
+270 KIVEQERMPALQ
-281 LMRGHLTDRFSP
+281 
-293 PLRVVETFPVR
+293 
-304 EVISTPRGE
+304 IIKTPAGE
-313 TVLDFGQNFAGF
+313 TVIDFGQNMTGY
-325 VRFRCRAP
+325 VEFRIK
-333 RGTKVTL
+333 GTPGAQATISHGETL
-340 DFGEVLQDGCF
+340 DRDGNF
-351 YNDNY
+351 YNANY
-356 RTARARFTFVAG
+356 RSADAQIKFICDGEEHIYKSALTF
-368 GDEEWVEPRF
+368 F
-378 TYCGFRY
+378 GFRY
-385 VRVTGQENPEPADF
+385 IR
-399 LGCALSSEMD
+399 
-409 DTLDFKTGH
+409 
-418 RGINRLLENVRWGM
+418 LENWPDEVKKENFTAIVVHSDIRRTGYFECSDETVNKLFKNIIWGQK
-432 RSNFVDMPTD
+432 SNFLDVPTD

-457 VFVRTASLNFDV
+457 VFVRTASLNFDA

-489 VPHVIPNIF
+489 VPHVIPNVF

-571 GATSED
+571 GSTPED

-602 AEYENIPAEAAK
+602 AEYGNIPAEAAA

-641 ITDDRAATAGQL
+641 ITDDRAATATQL
-653 NELIERAG
+653 NELVKRSG

-674 HALSENGYK
+674 HALSDNGYAE
-683 KTAYDLLL
+683 TAYDLLL

-719 GTMWSAD
+719 GTMWSTD

-747 GINADPERPGF
+747 GINSDPDRPGF

-768 ERLNFVRAS
+768 RRLDFVKAS

-783 TVKSEWRREN
+783 TVASEWRREN
-793 GGIRYIFTVPE
+793 GRIKYIFTVPE
-804 GSTASV
+804 GCGASV
-810 IIGEETHD
+810 IIGGEKHE
-818 VGAGVHEIF
+818 VGAGTHEFF

>member
-1 MKIDRIKISGVA
+1 MLERSEWIKGCEKNLRGGTVYLKNFRCA
-13 PDVLGF
+13 
-19 AFAPLSVSWRVVD
+19 AK
-32 PEAEAV
+32 AEKAIL
-38 TETLIELSRDPSFLT
+38 EI
-53 VDYAKRGK
+53 
-61 LSAAGEPLDCAVLP
+61 
-75 RTRYYLRLTVT
+75 
-86 TDDETT
+86 T
-92 AVGTPVSFETGKR
+92 A
-105 NEPYGGAWIAP
+105 
-116 AEGDDCHPVFLRRFR
+116 L
-131 ITKPVSRARAYL
+131 
-143 FAAGVYEVRLDGVKC
+143 GVYEAKLNGERV
-158 GDEYLA
+158 GDFILA
-164 PYFNDYRFALQVS
+164 PGWTSYLNRLQVQSYDVTDMLKTENSLEVTVGQGWRAIANKRDGSDFLGYRDTALIAELTLTYADGSTESIVTDSSWTARESKLRYTNIYDGDIYDATFKAGSARHCICVDLEKDMLIPQEGEKIVEQERMPALQVIK
-177 TYALDLTP
+177 TP
-185 GAHTLAVAV
+185 A
-194 GRGWYRGRF
+194 
-203 GLDGGRENTWGDR
+203 
-216 SALIGEVHIDYTDGS
+216 
-231 REVLLTDGAWV
+231 
-242 YAPDDTT
+242 
-249 LSGIYDG
+249 
-256 EDVDRTRFSEGRPE
+256 
-270 KPVECLSDGGN
+270 
-281 LMRGHLTDRFSP
+281 
-293 PLRVVETFPVR
+293 
-304 EVISTPRGE
+304 GE
-313 TVLDFGQNFAGF
+313 TVIDFGQNMTGY
-325 VRFRCRAP
+325 VEFRIK
-333 RGTKVTL
+333 GTPGAQATISHGETL
-340 DFGEVLQDGCF
+340 DRDGNF
-351 YNDNY
+351 YNANY
-356 RTARARFTFVAG
+356 RSARAQIKFTCDG
-368 GDEEWVEPRF
+368 EEH
-378 TYCGFRY
+378 TYKSALTFFGFRY
-385 VRVTGQENPEPADF
+385 IRLENWPDEIKKENFTAVVVHSDIRRTGYFECSDEAV
-399 LGCALSSEMD
+399 
-409 DTLDFKTGH
+409 
-418 RGINRLLENVRWGM
+418 NRLFKNIIWGQKG
-432 RSNFVDMPTD
+432 NFLDVPTD

-476 LHDLAA
+476 LRDLAA

-489 VPHVIPNIF
+489 VPHVIPNIS

-571 GATSED
+571 GATPED

-602 AEYENIPAEAAK
+602 AEYENIPAEAAA

-641 ITDDRAATAGQL
+641 ITDDRAATATQL
-653 NELIERAG
+653 NELVKRAG

-674 HALSENGYK
+674 HALSNNGYAE
-683 KTAYDLLL
+683 TAYDLLL

-719 GTMWSAD
+719 GTMWSTD

-747 GINADPERPGF
+747 GINSDPDRPGF

-768 ERLNFVRAS
+768 RRLDFVKAS

-783 TVKSEWRREN
+783 TVASEWRREN
-793 GGIRYIFTVPE
+793 GRIKYIFTVPE
-804 GSTASV
+804 GCCASAV
-810 IIGEETHD
+810 IGGEKHE
-818 VGAGVHEIF
+818 VGAGTHEF
-827 E
+827 LE

>member
-1 MKIDRIKISGVA
+1 MFERSEWIKGCEKNLRGGTVYLKNFRCAAKAEKAILKI
-13 PDVLGF
+13 
-19 AFAPLSVSWRVVD
+19 
-32 PEAEAV
+32 
-38 TETLIELSRDPSFLT
+38 
-53 VDYAKRGK
+53 
-61 LSAAGEPLDCAVLP
+61 
-75 RTRYYLRLTVT
+75 
-86 TDDETT
+86 T
-92 AVGTPVSFETGKR
+92 A
-105 NEPYGGAWIAP
+105 
-116 AEGDDCHPVFLRRFR
+116 L
-131 ITKPVSRARAYL
+131 
-143 FAAGVYEVRLDGVKC
+143 GVYEAKLNGERV
-158 GDEYLA
+158 GDFILA
-164 PYFNDYRFALQVS
+164 PGWTSYLNRLQVQS
-177 TYALDLTP
+177 YDVTNLLKTENSLEV
-185 GAHTLAVAV
+185 TV
-194 GRGWYRGRF
+194 GQGWRAIANKRDGSDFLGYR
-203 GLDGGRENTWGDR
+203 DT
-216 SALIGEVHIDYTDGS
+216 ALIAE
-231 REVLLTDGAWV
+231 LTIV
-242 YAPDDTT
+242 YADGTAESIVTDSSWTARESKLRYT
-249 LSGIYDG
+249 NIYDG
-256 EDVDRTRFSEGRPE
+256 DIYDATFKAGSARHCICVDLEKDMLIPQEGE
-270 KPVECLSDGGN
+270 KIVEHERMPALQ
-281 LMRGHLTDRFSP
+281 
-293 PLRVVETFPVR
+293 
-304 EVISTPRGE
+304 IIKTPAGE
-313 TVLDFGQNFAGF
+313 TVIDFGQNMTGY
-325 VRFRCRAP
+325 VEFRIK
-333 RGTKVTL
+333 GTPGAQATISHGETL
-340 DFGEVLQDGCF
+340 DRDGNF
-351 YNDNY
+351 YNANY
-356 RTARARFTFVAG
+356 RSARAQIKFTCDG
-368 GDEEWVEPRF
+368 EEH
-378 TYCGFRY
+378 TYKSALTFFGFRY
-385 VRVTGQENPEPADF
+385 IR
-399 LGCALSSEMD
+399 
-409 DTLDFKTGH
+409 
-418 RGINRLLENVRWGM
+418 LENWPDEVKKENFTAIVVHSDIRRTGYFECSDETVNKLFKNIIWGQK
-432 RSNFVDMPTD
+432 SNFLDVPTD

-489 VPHVIPNIF
+489 VPHVVPNIF

-571 GATSED
+571 GATPED

-641 ITDDRAATAGQL
+641 ITDDRAATVGQL

-674 HALSENGYK
+674 HALSDNGYAE
-683 KTAYDLLL
+683 TAYDLLL

-719 GTMWSAD
+719 GTMWSTD

-747 GINADPERPGF
+747 GINSDPDRPGF

-768 ERLNFVRAS
+768 RRLDFVKAS

-783 TVKSEWRREN
+783 TVASEWRREN
-793 GGIRYIFTVPE
+793 GRIKYIFTVPE
-804 GSTASV
+804 GCGASV
-810 IIGEETHD
+810 IIGGEKHE
-818 VGAGVHEIF
+818 VGAGTHEF
-827 E
+827 LE